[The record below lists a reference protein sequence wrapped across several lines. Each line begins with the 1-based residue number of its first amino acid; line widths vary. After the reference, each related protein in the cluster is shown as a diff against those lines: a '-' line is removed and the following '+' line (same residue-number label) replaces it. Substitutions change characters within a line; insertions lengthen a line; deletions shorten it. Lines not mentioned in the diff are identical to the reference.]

1 MCGRYSLAAD
11 LEDIQQRFELFAS
24 DLTYSPRYNIAPTQP
39 VLAVTN
45 DEGRQPAY
53 LRWGLIPSWAKSAS
67 VGNRLINARAETV
80 AERPSFRTALASRRC
95 LVIADGFYEW
105 QRVGNARR
113 PMRIVMTSGEPFA
126 FAGLWDSWRDPA
138 GDIVRSCTIITTE
151 PNELLRPIHNRMPV
165 ILPRELES
173 FWLDDEVQDPFTL
186 GDILSPYPAE
196 AMQAYAVSS
205 LVNRPSNESPEV
217 AIPVGQESPSSRTH
231 QAQLAMFQHEDD
243 ETLA

>member
-11 LEDIQQRFELFAS
+11 LEDIQRRFEFFDS
-24 DLTYSPRYNIAPTQP
+24 ELTHSPRYNIAPTQP

-53 LRWGLIPSWAKSAS
+53 LRWGLIPSWAKNASA
-67 VGNRLINARAETV
+67 GNRLINARAETV

-95 LVIADGFYEW
+95 MVIADGFYEW
-105 QRVGNARR
+105 QRIGNARR
-113 PMRIVMTSGEPFA
+113 PMRVSMKSGELFA

-173 FWLDDEVQDPFTL
+173 FWLDDEVQDPLAL

-196 AMQAYAVSS
+196 AMDAYEVSS
-205 LVNRPSNESPEV
+205 LVNRPSNEGPEV
-217 AIPVGQESPSSRTH
+217 AIPVGQESPSSGTH
-231 QAQLAMFQHEDD
+231 QAQLVMFQHRDD

>member
-1 MCGRYSLAAD
+1 MAAD
-11 LEDIQQRFELFAS
+11 LEDIQRRFEFFDIELPH
-24 DLTYSPRYNIAPTQP
+24 SPRYNIAPTQP

-105 QRVGNARR
+105 QRVGNARK
-113 PMRIVMTSGEPFA
+113 PMRVAMKSGELFA

-165 ILPRELES
+165 ILPKELES
-173 FWLDDEVQDPFTL
+173 FWLDDEVQDPL
-186 GDILSPYPAE
+186 ALADILSPYSAE

>member
-11 LEDIQQRFELFAS
+11 WEDIQQRFELFAS

-80 AERPSFRTALASRRC
+80 AKRPSFRTALASRRC

-105 QRVGNARR
+105 QRIGNSRR
-113 PMRIVMTSGEPFA
+113 PMRVVMKSGEPFA
-126 FAGLWDSWRDPA
+126 FAGLWDSWRNPA
-138 GDIVRSCTIITTE
+138 GDMVRSCTIITAE

-165 ILPRELES
+165 ILPKELES
-173 FWLDDEVQDPFTL
+173 FWLDDGVQDPLSL
-186 GDILSPYPAE
+186 GDILIPYPAE
-196 AMQAYAVSS
+196 AMQAYEVSS
-205 LVNRPSNESPEV
+205 LVNRPSNDGPEV
-217 AIPVGQESPSSRTH
+217 ALPVGQEGPSSGRD
-231 QAQLAMFQHEDD
+231 QAQLVMFQRENDA
-243 ETLA
+243 TVT